1 MADPNLNA
9 PSSSGTTPPSEFVDA
24 PPEEARGST
33 SPLLLAL
40 NIVILAV
47 VIGWVIHRAKSGT
60 GQPEAGADT
69 RVGTA
74 SAVSGNGGNGGNDG
88 KPITGLAPVSPSN
101 NLSPFVDDDPMGGA
115 GSRGAPKSADA
126 ATSTIKNG
134 RRQLAAR
141 PRLDEAT
148 MNQMDSLTEA
158 ISTLGPSIE
167 VIRAVSGAYPSSAKG
182 DFGTNRGIE
191 ALTELLANRG
201 VLDQSGLATGDTDG
215 DGRKELLDPWGHA
228 LVYFSHDDYASSQDV
243 SGVGAVQ
250 ARERWVED
258 LRSWQG
264 EQRIQLFSFGPN
276 GKDDFG
282 GYDDVNSWVSR

>member
-1 MADPNLNA
+1 MADPNMND
-9 PSSSGTTPPSEFVDA
+9 PSSSGAMPPSETMDA
-24 PPEEARGST
+24 PPEEGRGST

-60 GQPEAGADT
+60 GQPEAGAT
-69 RVGTA
+69 PLTGTNA
-74 SAVSGNGGNGGNDG
+74 GTGVAAGGPDGTNSRLQPVSGGEGM
-88 KPITGLAPVSPSN
+88 
-101 NLSPFVDDDPMGGA
+101 SPFVDDDPMGGV
-115 GSRGAPKSADA
+115 GSRGAPRAADA
-126 ATSTIKNG
+126 PTSSVRNG

-141 PRLDEAT
+141 PRLDDAT
-148 MNQMDSLTEA
+148 SAQMDALAAS

-167 VIRAVSGAYPSSAKG
+167 VVRAVSGAYPSSAKG

-191 ALTELLANRG
+191 ALTELLENRG
-201 VLDQSGLATGDTDG
+201 VLEQSGLATGDTDG

-228 LVYFSHDDYASSQDV
+228 LVYFSHDDYASTQDV

-282 GYDDVNSWVSR
+282 GYDDVTSWVSR

>member
-1 MADPNLNA
+1 MDNVNINEPHYAA
-9 PSSSGTTPPSEFVDA
+9 PTPPAEPRDA
-24 PPEEARGST
+24 PPEEGRGST

-60 GQPEAGADT
+60 GQPVAGADPL
-69 RVGTA
+69 VGT
-74 SAVSGNGGNGGNDG
+74 SAMLTPNGGAGGNA
-88 KPITGLAPVSPSN
+88 ITNMTPVAPGSG
-101 NLSPFVDDDPMGGA
+101 LSPFVDDDPMGGA
-115 GSRGAPKSADA
+115 GSRGAPRAADA
-126 ATSTIKNG
+126 VTSTIKNG
-134 RRQLAAR
+134 RRVLATR

-148 MNQMDSLTEA
+148 TAQMDSLA
-158 ISTLGPSIE
+158 QAMSTLGPSVE
-167 VIRAVSGAYPSSAKG
+167 VIRAVGGSYPPSGNNSY
-182 DFGTNRGIE
+182 GTNRGIE
-191 ALTELLANRG
+191 ALTEVLANRG

-250 ARERWVED
+250 SRERWVDD
-258 LRSWQG
+258 LRSSQG
-264 EQRIQLFSFGPN
+264 EQRYQLFSFGPN

-282 GYDDVNSWVSR
+282 GYDDVTSWVTR